1 MHKTAL
7 LLAVLLPAGASGLAA
22 QTEYYARIG
31 AVGASNLL
39 RDFVEQEITVRQS
52 VAPMLA
58 LGGSLPIGSAG
69 YRAGLE
75 ATLASG
81 GFHSKEGGTETD
93 LGTLRTATA
102 MLDVEGPILRD
113 FRWRLGLGGIKY
125 WPKDDEGIFLEG
137 GPLRFLAGAG
147 LDYRHPVLEQ
157 WDLLAGLRYDFHRF
171 TTDQLDRRGFGQTQ
185 GVSRASLSVGLSRS
199 SR

>member
-7 LLAVLLPAGASGLAA
+7 VLAVLLPAGGSGLAA
-22 QTEYYARIG
+22 QTEYYARLG
-31 AVGASNLL
+31 AVGASDLL
-39 RDFVEQEITVRQS
+39 RDAIVQEITVRQS

-58 LGGSLPIGSAG
+58 LGGSLPIGTAG
-69 YRAGLE
+69 YRVGLE
-75 ATLASG
+75 ATIASG

-125 WPKDDEGIFLEG
+125 WPRDDEGIFLEG
-137 GPLRFLAGAG
+137 GPLRLLAGAG
-147 LDYRHPVLEQ
+147 LDYRHPVLEK

-171 TTDQLDRRGFGQTQ
+171 TTDQLERRGFGQTQ
-185 GVSRASLSVGLSRS
+185 GVSRVSLSVGLSRS
-199 SR
+199 TR